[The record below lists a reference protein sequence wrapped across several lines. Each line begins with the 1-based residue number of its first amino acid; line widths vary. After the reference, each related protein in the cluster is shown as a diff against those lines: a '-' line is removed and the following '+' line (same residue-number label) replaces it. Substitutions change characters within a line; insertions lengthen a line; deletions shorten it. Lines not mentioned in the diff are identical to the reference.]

1 MNSPRSFDNDPV
13 FRAAE
18 DADATLRLV
27 ASLPA
32 PEGLE
37 DRVHAALSSAPRAAK
52 VLSWPAKLSPES
64 PWRRSAAAAAI
75 AFVVMGG
82 GWGVYS
88 RVQPNKVIAM
98 PSHISAPGGFSSGG
112 AMRTPQTLN
121 GPVINHPVAPAPAPA
136 VAPAKAVS
144 PQVPQVV
151 EKPRRQAPSAH
162 AASTK
167 PLAVPAK

>member
-1 MNSPRSFDNDPV
+1 MNSPRSFNNDPV

-37 DRVHAALSSAPRAAK
+37 DRVHAALRSAPRAAK

-64 PWRRSAAAAAI
+64 SWRRSAAAAAI

-98 PSHISAPGGFSSGG
+98 PSHVSGPGAFSSGG

-121 GPVINHPVAPAPAPA
+121 GPVINHPVTRSPAPAI
-136 VAPAKAVS
+136 APANAAV
-144 PQVPQVV
+144 PQAPQVV
-151 EKPRRQAPSAH
+151 ERPHRQAPAAH

-167 PLAVPAK
+167 PLAAPAK